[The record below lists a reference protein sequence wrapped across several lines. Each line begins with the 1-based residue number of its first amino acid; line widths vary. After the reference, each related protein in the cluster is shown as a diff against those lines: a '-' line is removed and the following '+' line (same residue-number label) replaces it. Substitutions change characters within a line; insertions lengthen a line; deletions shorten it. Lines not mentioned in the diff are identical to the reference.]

1 MFVTPPRLHRR
12 EFLTASTVGL
22 LSASASVAPLVAS
35 AEPTSKGRA
44 KSTILFFL
52 CGGASH
58 IDTWDMKPDAP
69 LAYRGPFQSIATTA
83 PDIRLCEHLPMM
95 AKQAEHIAIVRSVT
109 DYGRATGDHHA
120 GYYYNLTGRP
130 PDITFRTQ
138 GNDRRPQPDDW
149 PFLGS
154 IIGSQ
159 QPPHPSLPQI
169 ISLPHKPSKA
179 PYTRPGQFAG
189 RLGFQHD
196 PFYLKNDPENP
207 LQFLAPSLSIADGMT
222 ASRLEGRKSLLA
234 QLDSVRRR
242 VDNDP
247 GYLRLEYQQQKAFEL
262 LTSGTTA
269 DAFRLE
275 DESEKTRERYG
286 ETINGLSLLM
296 ARRLVEAG
304 VPFVTVF
311 WKEHEGLKAKCK
323 SAGGWDTHGNN
334 FNCLQHNLLPEFDRA
349 YSALIEDLSDRGLL
363 DETLVMVTSE
373 MGRRPKIGDP
383 RSGGVAGAGRDH
395 WTKSMSVLLAGGGIR
410 GGQVYGSTDKFGEEP
425 KDNPVGPEDIAQT
438 VYAARGIE
446 SVQIRD
452 TQGRPFNL
460 LDEGHALDQLFG

>member
-1 MFVTPPRLHRR
+1 
-12 EFLTASTVGL
+12 
-22 LSASASVAPLVAS
+22 
-35 AEPTSKGRA
+35 
-44 KSTILFFL
+44 
-52 CGGASH
+52 
-58 IDTWDMKPDAP
+58 
-69 LAYRGPFQSIATTA
+69 
-83 PDIRLCEHLPMM
+83 
-95 AKQAEHIAIVRSVT
+95 
-109 DYGRATGDHHA
+109 
-120 GYYYNLTGRP
+120 
-130 PDITFRTQ
+130 
-138 GNDRRPQPDDW
+138 
-149 PFLGS
+149 
-154 IIGSQ
+154 
-159 QPPHPSLPQI
+159 
-169 ISLPHKPSKA
+169 
-179 PYTRPGQFAG
+179 
-189 RLGFQHD
+189 
-196 PFYLKNDPENP
+196 
-207 LQFLAPSLSIADGMT
+207 
-222 ASRLEGRKSLLA
+222 
-234 QLDSVRRR
+234 
-242 VDNDP
+242 
-247 GYLRLEYQQQKAFEL
+247 
-262 LTSGTTA
+262 
-269 DAFRLE
+269 
-275 DESEKTRERYG
+275 
-286 ETINGLSLLM
+286 M

-311 WKEHEGLKAKCK
+311 WKENEGLKAKCK